1 MRRRIMAFVAAV
13 ALMIVAGSAS
23 HSFFVQRAWANAA
36 GMADGGHPANIPF
49 SDRVGWAAHD
59 LVGMLA
65 GYGAV
70 TSMTLLI
77 AFLLA
82 GRVARFSGR
91 RTLVFGVAGAVAIL
105 VLFKALRMIL
115 GTVGIFGARG
125 ALGLGGQMLAGLLA
139 GLLFARLTPPRR
151 VAPH

>member
-1 MRRRIMAFVAAV
+1 MRRRIMAFVASV

-23 HSFFVQRAWANAA
+23 HSYFVQRAWAEAA
-36 GMADGGHPANIPF
+36 GMADGGHPATIPF

-65 GYGAV
+65 GYGSV

-82 GRVARFSGR
+82 GRVAPFSGG
-91 RTLVFGVAGAVAIL
+91 RTLVFGAAGAVAIL
-105 VLFKALRMIL
+105 VLFSALRMIL

-125 ALGLGGQMLAGLLA
+125 ALGLGGQMLAGLMA